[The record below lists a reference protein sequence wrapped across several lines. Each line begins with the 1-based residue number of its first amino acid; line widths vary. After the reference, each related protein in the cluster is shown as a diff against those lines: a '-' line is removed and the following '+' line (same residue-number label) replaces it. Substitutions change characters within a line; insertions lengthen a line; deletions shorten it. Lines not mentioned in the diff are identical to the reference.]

1 MCASIGTCA
10 CPAESRHTEVLQ
22 QRFPE
27 VSDCLIKIDPHCR
40 HWSLPSMPMVKQVNQ
55 PFPFSITCHLKSS
68 LYFIKLS
75 HSMYDT
81 FQSWIS
87 TCFGRHSNPTVLDR
101 SWLEMRIRFIATQT
115 SFSLNCQDVI
125 FVTEA
130 GDYIVQLF
138 ICHKAHGK

>member
-40 HWSLPSMPMVKQVNQ
+40 HWSLPSIPMVKQVNQ

-75 HSMYDT
+75 HSILALFMLEK
-81 FQSWIS
+81 QSV
-87 TCFGRHSNPTVLDR
+87 SNLNTSGKSR
-101 SWLEMRIRFIATQT
+101 
-115 SFSLNCQDVI
+115 SFSVNLQLMITVILLGFLILYKVKALKNTISDLCQI
-125 FVTEA
+125 IVTK
-130 GDYIVQLF
+130 QL
-138 ICHKAHGK
+138 